1 MKFKVLLAYAP
12 LLVLALAAGSYVG
25 YLTLGH
31 KPVAPPRTAALLLA
45 DPKPLPDFLLTDA
58 AGTAFTR
65 RELMGHW
72 SLLYFGYTHCPDA
85 CPTTLMDL
93 DHMLAVLG
101 KAKGPVLPRVYFV
114 SVDPKRDNLGLLR
127 NYTLYFNPA
136 FVGVTGE
143 LEQLRALTTPLGVD
157 FSYQPANQTGNY
169 TVNHSVAVFLVDPQ
183 AEETAVFTPPL
194 APERMA
200 ADFRAIVDYRG
211 DL

>member
-1 MKFKVLLAYAP
+1 MNFKTLLPYTP
-12 LLVLALAAGSYVG
+12 LLLVALAAGVYVG
-25 YLTLGH
+25 YLSLGRT
-31 KPVAPPRTAALLLA
+31 PPAPPRTAALLLA
-45 DPKPLPDFLLTDA
+45 DPKPLPDFLLTDT

-93 DHMLAVLG
+93 DHMLAALG
-101 KAKGPVLPRVYFV
+101 KTKDAVPPRVYFV

-143 LEQLRALTTPLGVD
+143 LEQLRALTAPLGVD
-157 FSYQPANQTGNY
+157 FSYDPANQTGNY
-169 TVNHSVAVFLVDPQ
+169 AVNHSVAVILVDPQ

-194 APERMA
+194 VPERMA

-211 DL
+211 GP

>member
-1 MKFKVLLAYAP
+1 MKFKALLPYAP
-12 LLVLALAAGSYVG
+12 LLLVALAAGIYVG
-25 YLTLGH
+25 DLTLGR
-31 KPVAPPRTAALLLA
+31 KPAPPPRTAALLLA

-93 DHMLAVLG
+93 DHMSAALG
-101 KAKGPVLPRVYFV
+101 KAKDAVLPRVYFV

-136 FVGVTGE
+136 FIGVTGE

-157 FSYQPANQTGNY
+157 FSYVPANQTGNY
-169 TVNHSVAVFLVDPQ
+169 AVNHSVAVILVDPQ
-183 AEETAVFTPPL
+183 AQETAVFTPPL
-194 APERMA
+194 VPERMA

-211 DL
+211 GP